1 MRDLI
6 VNKLSTII
14 QDSDGYGIPRNF
26 DCDESEHIT
35 DVDELNS
42 LSDKDL
48 LEVLIATAGFSG

>member
-6 VNKLSTII
+6 VNKLATII
-14 QDSDGYGIPRNF
+14 QDSDGYGIPRHF

-48 LEVLIATAGFSG
+48 LEVLIATVGFSG

>member
-6 VNKLSTII
+6 IKNLATII
-14 QDSDGYGIPRNF
+14 QNNNGYGIPRHL

-42 LSDKDL
+42 LSDEDL
-48 LEVLIATAGFSG
+48 FEVLISTIGFPG